1 MWSEEDLERYL
12 IEHNYFKENKQMKYL
27 LEINEQEKTLLLA
40 DLHEMVKQEEFY
52 DKDIAE
58 NLYYKVLYAISRGE
72 DGKHFTED

>member
-1 MWSEEDLERYL
+1 MSEEELEQYL
-12 IEHNYFKENKQMKYL
+12 IAQEYFKEKQMKYI

-58 NLYYKVLYAISRGE
+58 NLYYKVLYAIPHGE

>member
-1 MWSEEDLERYL
+1 MSEEELEQYL
-12 IEHNYFKENKQMKYL
+12 IAQEYFKEKEMKYI

-58 NLYYKVLYAISRGE
+58 NLYYKVLYAISHGE
-72 DGKHFTED
+72 DGKHFTE

>member
-1 MWSEEDLERYL
+1 MSEEELEQYL
-12 IEHNYFKENKQMKYL
+12 IAQEYFKEKQMKYI

-58 NLYYKVLYAISRGE
+58 NLYYKVLYAISHGE
-72 DGKHFTED
+72 DGKHFTE

>member
-1 MWSEEDLERYL
+1 MSEEELEQYL
-12 IEHNYFKENKQMKYL
+12 IAQEYFKEKQMKYI

-58 NLYYKVLYAISRGE
+58 NLYYKVLYAISHGE
-72 DGKHFTED
+72 DGKHFTEE

>member
-1 MWSEEDLERYL
+1 MSEEELEQYL
-12 IEHNYFKENKQMKYL
+12 IAQEYFKEKEMKYI

-58 NLYYKVLYAISRGE
+58 NLYYKVLYAISHGE
-72 DGKHFTED
+72 DGKHFTD

>member
-1 MWSEEDLERYL
+1 MSEEELEQYL
-12 IEHNYFKENKQMKYL
+12 IAQEYFKEKKMKYI

-58 NLYYKVLYAISRGE
+58 NLYYKVLYAISHGE
-72 DGKHFTED
+72 DGKHFTD

>member
-1 MWSEEDLERYL
+1 MSEEELEQYL
-12 IEHNYFKENKQMKYL
+12 IAQEYFKEKEMKYI

-58 NLYYKVLYAISRGE
+58 NLYYKVLYAISHGE
-72 DGKHFTED
+72 DGKHFTEE

>member
-1 MWSEEDLERYL
+1 MSEEELEQYL
-12 IEHNYFKENKQMKYL
+12 IAQEYFKEKEMEYI

-58 NLYYKVLYAISRGE
+58 NLYYKVLYAIPHGE

>member
-1 MWSEEDLERYL
+1 MSEEELEQYL
-12 IEHNYFKENKQMKYL
+12 ITQEYFKEKEMKYI

-58 NLYYKVLYAISRGE
+58 NLYYKVLYAISHGE
-72 DGKHFTED
+72 DGKHFTE

>member
-1 MWSEEDLERYL
+1 MSEEELEQYL
-12 IEHNYFKENKQMKYL
+12 IAQEYFKEKEMKYI

-58 NLYYKVLYAISRGE
+58 NLYYKVLYAISHGE

>member
-1 MWSEEDLERYL
+1 MSEEELEQYL
-12 IEHNYFKENKQMKYL
+12 IAQEYFKEKEMKYI

-58 NLYYKVLYAISRGE
+58 NLYYKVLYAISHGE
-72 DGKHFTED
+72 DGKHLTEE

>member
-12 IEHNYFKENKQMKYL
+12 IEHNYFKENKQMKYI

-58 NLYYKVLYAISRGE
+58 NLYYKVLYAISHGE

>member
-1 MWSEEDLERYL
+1 MSEEELKQYL
-12 IEHNYFKENKQMKYL
+12 IAQEYFKEKEMKYI

-58 NLYYKVLYAISRGE
+58 NLYYKVLYAISHGE
-72 DGKHFTED
+72 DGKHFTD

>member
-12 IEHNYFKENKQMKYL
+12 IEHNYFKENKQMRYV

-58 NLYYKVLYAISRGE
+58 NLYYKVLYAISHRE
-72 DGKHFTED
+72 DGKHFTE